1 MENDKSKKKR
11 AFFDRRSGQD
21 RRNAYNLD
29 YFVDGG
35 TERRNSSGEERR
47 AEDKDRRKDWIKIS
61 SWSSLKLE
69 GNPPKETNNE
79 ETLDKE

>member
-1 MENDKSKKKR
+1 MEDDKTKKKR

-47 AEDKDRRKDWIKIS
+47 AEDQDRRKEWIKIS
-61 SWSSLKLE
+61 SWSSHKLE
-69 GNPPKETNNE
+69 EKNPKETNNE
-79 ETLDKE
+79 EPLDKE